1 MRLTLYFY
9 ETIKNIKMINNEVS
23 ITHYD
28 GQMSP
33 DVASTSRNPNK
44 KRFRKLEYAL
54 IFQDR
59 DCVR

>member
-1 MRLTLYFY
+1 
-9 ETIKNIKMINNEVS
+9 MINNEVS

-28 GQMSP
+28 GKMSP
-33 DVASTSRNPNK
+33 DVASTSRKPNK
-44 KRFRKLEYAL
+44 KRFRKLEYAF